1 MEKDSFQNS
10 DDMLNVNDSDNLND
24 NVIEGNTKFLLY
36 YIKSS

>member
-24 NVIEGNTKFLLY
+24 NVIEGNTKFLLH
-36 YIKSS
+36 IKSS